1 MAQSRVL
8 SSLWDRKRMMSFA
21 SSSTLHATTPQIK
34 SLMPMMRREWR
45 VEITTH
51 TCRPATIVRM
61 TAVCSTWIKTCAR
74 VAKTAYTVR
83 TSKIWISTRKT
94 SSLSTQSKRLV
105 LHQSTLSRMKEH
117 TSIRAKRGVRA
128 FRIRGRRRPRRL
140 KWSRAWIWTKMMHR
154 STRRECQAQA

>member
-1 MAQSRVL
+1 MAQSKVL
-8 SSLWDRKRMMSFA
+8 SSLWDRKRMKSFA
-21 SSSTLHATTPQIK
+21 FSSTLHATIRQIK

-61 TAVCSTWIKTCAR
+61 TAVCSTWTKTCAR

-83 TSKIWISTRKT
+83 TSSWISTRKT

-117 TSIRAKRGVRA
+117 TSILVKRGVRA

-140 KWSRAWIWTKMMHR
+140 KWSRAWIWTKMMRR